1 MRSQGHE
8 GGIMSEKLRAVE
20 RTLVAGVQAAACG
33 AHRFIGCGDGL
44 AADGAATEAMRR
56 AFGRAP
62 QHVRVVIGEGERDES
77 PMLFRGECLGDPHGE
92 PLDCAVDPCDGTS
105 LVKRGL
111 GGGISLAALAERGGL
126 TGAPDIYMEK
136 LAAPP
141 AALGRVHLDQPVP
154 ERIRAL
160 AEALDKPVN
169 ELRIAVQ
176 DRPRHQTLLAQIRQ
190 AGAQVILFAEGDVTA
205 ALQCVYQEGHHD
217 ALMGI
222 GAAPEGVITAAAFRC
237 LGACF
242 EGRFVYDPEIVQSGL
257 IGTCR
262 ETNRQALLAAGIDE
276 PDAIRDARSWAP
288 GQVLSVALCGITSG
302 PLVAGVQLDPSGCYT
317 SHSLVTSLGSPHF
330 REIVETHPGGF

>member
-1 MRSQGHE
+1 MAE
-8 GGIMSEKLRAVE
+8 NLCAVE
-20 RTLVAGVQAAACG
+20 RTLVSGVQAAACG

-56 AFGRAP
+56 ALGRAP
-62 QHVRVVIGEGERDES
+62 QHVRVVIGEGERDKS
-77 PMLFRGECLGDPHGE
+77 PMLYRGECLGDPYGE

-111 GGGISLAALAERGGL
+111 SGGISLAALSERGGL

-141 AALGRVHLDQPVP
+141 AAIGHVHLDQPV
-154 ERIRAL
+154 ELRVRAL
-160 AEALDKPVN
+160 SEALDKSVS

-176 DRPRHQTLLAQIRQ
+176 DRPRHQTLISQIER

-205 ALQCVYQEGHHD
+205 ALQCAYQGGQHD

-237 LGACF
+237 LEACF

-262 ETNRQALLAAGIDE
+262 ETNRNALLSDGIED

-288 GQVLSVALCGITSG
+288 GQLLSVALCGITSG
-302 PLVAGVQLDPSGCYT
+302 PLVSGVQLDPSGLYT
-317 SHSLVTSLGSPHF
+317 SHTLVTSLGSARF
-330 REIVETHPGGF
+330 REIVETHPGAF